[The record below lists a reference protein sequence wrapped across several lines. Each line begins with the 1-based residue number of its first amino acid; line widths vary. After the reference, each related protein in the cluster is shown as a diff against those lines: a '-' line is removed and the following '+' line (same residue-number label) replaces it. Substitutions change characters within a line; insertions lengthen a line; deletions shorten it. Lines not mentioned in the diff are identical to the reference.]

1 MNKEIIKLNN
11 EIIRRVNM
19 ENILKLSDRKLWQEF
34 KVMSSYR
41 NKENMFKTIF
51 KKEGITEEKI
61 KNIFNNQ
68 NFINSLISPGL
79 KGVIRGN
86 KFNKIV
92 KNHIKSQFKLDYEK
106 YKNLNLHFE
115 KKLPSPHN
123 LNSLEIPDWYIIKD
137 KKILIGYNQM
147 DLCGGGHQS
156 NRGKKYVLNDSFE
169 NENRKIL
176 SVICNYTQ
184 IKSVNSLKF
193 KIFRKGFYKKK
204 LCYTTNLLNIIDE
217 YFNLK

>member
-1 MNKEIIKLNN
+1 
-11 EIIRRVNM
+11 M

-106 YKNLNLHFE
+106 YKNL
-115 KKLPSPHN
+115 
-123 LNSLEIPDWYIIKD
+123 
-137 KKILIGYNQM
+137 
-147 DLCGGGHQS
+147 
-156 NRGKKYVLNDSFE
+156 
-169 NENRKIL
+169 
-176 SVICNYTQ
+176 
-184 IKSVNSLKF
+184 
-193 KIFRKGFYKKK
+193 
-204 LCYTTNLLNIIDE
+204 
-217 YFNLK
+217 